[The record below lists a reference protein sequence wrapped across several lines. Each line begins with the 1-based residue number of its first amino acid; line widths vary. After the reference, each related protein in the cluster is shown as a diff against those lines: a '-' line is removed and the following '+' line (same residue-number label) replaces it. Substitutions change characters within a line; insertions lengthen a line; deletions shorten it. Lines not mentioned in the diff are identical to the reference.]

1 MVDEGVGQLDDPEP
15 RAVSVTWVWPDRFLL
30 SIGDS
35 VAVVI
40 TGAEVAA
47 LAGEANR
54 EMGRDGV

>member
-1 MVDEGVGQLDDPEP
+1 M
-15 RAVSVTWVWPDRFLL
+15 RVWGSSTTRNRFLL